1 MLIAIIYC
9 NTFGLFK
16 SVYVERMM
24 DCVGKSEGV
33 NEGMSEGVSED
44 DSEGVNE
51 GDSEIGVCVY
61 SVGSEV
67 SGVNN
72 NLST

>member
-1 MLIAIIYC
+1 MLIATIYC
-9 NTFGLFK
+9 RLI
-16 SVYVERMM
+16 SVYVERTM
-24 DCVGKSEGV
+24 DCVGV
-33 NEGMSEGVSED
+33 NEGVSEGVSE
-44 DSEGVNE
+44 GANE
-51 GDSEIGVCVY
+51 GECEIGVY